1 MPCLT
6 PLGPPCAGQGF
17 QPPRAMARRSRATGA
32 LLCASTPAEA
42 RAARADQP
50 IPTQT
55 NGLVQTV
62 VAAATSMLRL
72 GQIGKPVE
80 MVQQPLVDRLPCGDV
95 PGIMACITEDFH
107 QRAYFITGDISEKI
121 YDSQCFFADPTV
133 KFSGLT
139 KWKGNLKL
147 LVPFLIKPKIQLL
160 NLEQAA
166 QDPSVLHVRSITLIS
181 AAPWSNGHMP
191 YAAHMHLHPANCL
204 LKAKF
209 MLKTPCRCCKVYP
222 CRHSGHC
229 KHL

>member
-1 MPCLT
+1 
-6 PLGPPCAGQGF
+6 
-17 QPPRAMARRSRATGA
+17 
-32 LLCASTPAEA
+32 
-42 RAARADQP
+42 
-50 IPTQT
+50 
-55 NGLVQTV
+55 
-62 VAAATSMLRL
+62 
-72 GQIGKPVE
+72 

-107 QRAYFITGDISEKI
+107 QRAYFITGDRPLLCNGCKGMHASCCAVKAGRGLTCCCHGVYAQQQDSRMALHAGDISEKI